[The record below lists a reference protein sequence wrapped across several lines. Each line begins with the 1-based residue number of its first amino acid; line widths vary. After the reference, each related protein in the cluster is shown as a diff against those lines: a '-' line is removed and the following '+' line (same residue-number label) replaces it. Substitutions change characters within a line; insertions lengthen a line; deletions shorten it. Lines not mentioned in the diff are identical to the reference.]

1 MPRQGWRALA
11 WLCAGCLVLLSLW
24 PRSARALQQTSRVP
38 PEGAIIIAWA
48 GDPSV
53 SRLVDASHP
62 IALDDGEVLLIPIDP
77 GDRVR
82 VVAESGPRPVLGLAT
97 GQDELPDV
105 ITWDLAAS
113 NELLLPAWSSA
124 RFVAARASEPALLSV
139 EIVARGE
146 TALAWHEWDEQVAA
160 WLRGRAS
167 APALPVGSAA
177 ARVARGLEAVV
188 ESLTAGERVAAAD
201 LLQLAWLEQGAR
213 LRPLVGPYFT
223 REPRLEFAEPRSL
236 LAGERYELSAPNID
250 VLRWQLQAWG
260 NTRVIVR
267 EGGGISRDLSWS
279 ARPGAPLRASRARS
293 IRVVPPARGGLVSLE
308 VLEGKITFEQRG
320 WIQRADFA
328 EQLRDPLRSRAR
340 LLQRAE
346 SSSLDWVRAV
356 AASRAT
362 RSGDARG
369 LLAYVAAVPPGDL
382 RAWLLLEA
390 ARAERQGPAAVAL
403 AERAA
408 VEAPSALLQVLAL
421 QHRRDVLPAPAAR
434 GDQVPALP
442 PLPAGFPPHGTPS
455 EEALWLLALHGQETV
470 APSSRPSWGAQLERW
485 AALRAEDRE
494 VWTSVAGFWRS
505 IPLRSVLPSPGA
517 SSSAEYVPLEP
528 GVDCPAPGA
537 PDGSV
542 LTEKFDRWLFPA
554 PGDIPLTAQLP
565 PQHFAP
571 LLFKPLSLEP
581 IAEGSVRLD
590 ELSVPVHAAAGLSSE
605 VAVAA
610 GSHVLHVPVGTPPL
624 AVRLS
629 EGLQAPCEQLR
640 RVRTW
645 TELSEGARADFELP
659 GLGALSVAR
668 ISLAPA
674 SLSPVGAG
682 VMTAS
687 GAAAT
692 PSEGQQELEV
702 RIGRR
707 RLLIWARAARSGAS
721 EIRIDPEDGWLALA
735 GRGVAGR
742 ARVELRRAADA
753 PPQPVASAPPQPLA
767 QEAGSAAAAP
777 ADLDGALESLRQLGR
792 SLRAARGDEGMAD
805 LRARRA
811 RLLDA
816 LGFKELALRDAEP
829 VPAAEREW
837 SWLPGEERSVLPL
850 NLNAKI
856 GPLALPEAVASLV
869 QRRQRLRLGGCG
881 SFAAET
887 EPPRELGA
895 DAESLLLGY
904 CAEQNGLLP
913 FAARAY
919 EAIGRAQPNGAALAR
934 AASLIADQSL
944 DTATP
949 ALAMRARIL
958 AANAGAL
965 GEDTSGLLARLAPAL
980 EWVVPNAYERA
991 AGFSTVTLTAP
1002 PIPTLGARVRRALVD
1017 APLDGSLMEGDR
1029 AIQIGVRI
1037 QEQQQLELE
1046 LGCDD
1051 PADLVCT
1058 PELRR
1063 DGERFD
1069 CAHRPSERS
1078 TCVVPLPPGEHQVA
1092 LRLPSERA
1100 LGWVKAT
1107 VAGRVLPLRLSSRW
1121 IDVESEEP
1129 AQLTVRGP
1137 TVVVLEARG
1146 TGQATQSI
1154 AFESCGDAP
1163 IRSFPLP
1170 GGADSGALRLDETIT
1185 LGPPLRV
1192 ELPVESEGPCTL
1204 RLGPTLGRAL
1214 FRLSVAR
1221 AQGLPRARFTS
1232 IAPSEPPPA
1241 AVPPPLAEALVA
1253 REPDVVPLE
1262 QEPMPLTLFGR
1273 SRGLAST
1280 RSLDE
1285 EGNRQ
1290 IPSSSYL
1297 ELSVSAA
1304 RELIPARFW
1313 STLQAG
1319 TRFREGP
1326 PSWLSRLSFDL
1337 PPTSNAPGMHL
1348 EGAAYGQTQASEHNI
1363 SWRTTGTLSAVARL
1377 SPYLS
1382 VMPRAS
1388 YTLDYEPWQPE
1399 DLSVTDPDVY
1409 SPYRESH
1416 PRYLDL
1422 ALVTNWR
1429 PLVDGLGKLTLSA
1442 RALPD
1447 FEGLDR
1453 TGAEASWI
1461 FLPFGSLNALVDLG
1475 LESSLRPDG
1484 PSRSRA
1490 FVRQSASLGASY
1502 WSWISDG
1509 ERLRIFARVGGS
1521 FDAPSGELGPVYTGE
1536 LGVEFLVSATRGL
1549 RDLSPATLP
1558 FLDFQE
1564 RGRSQ
1569 APTAFTPEAE
1579 Q

>member
-1 MPRQGWRALA
+1 
-11 WLCAGCLVLLSLW
+11 
-24 PRSARALQQTSRVP
+24 VP

-53 SRLVDASHP
+53 SRLVDAVHP
-62 IALDDGEVLLIPIDP
+62 IALDDGEVLLIPIAP

-97 GQDELPDV
+97 GQDDLPDV

-113 NELLLPAWSSA
+113 NELRLPAWSSA

-139 EIVARGE
+139 EIESRSE
-146 TALAWHEWDEQVAA
+146 SALAWHEWDEQVAA

-177 ARVARGLEAVV
+177 ARVARGLEAVR
-188 ESLTAGERVAAAD
+188 ESLTAGERMAAAD

-236 LAGERYELSAPNID
+236 LAGERYELSAPDID

-267 EGGGISRDLSWS
+267 EGGGISRDLSFS

-356 AASRAT
+356 AAGRAI

-369 LLAYVAAVPPGDL
+369 LLAYVADVPPGDL

-390 ARAERQGPAAVAL
+390 ARAERQGTAAVAL

-408 VEAPSALLQVLAL
+408 LEARSALLQVQAL

-442 PLPAGFPPHGTPS
+442 PLPAGFPPQGTPS
-455 EEALWLLALHGQETV
+455 EEALWLLALHGNETV

-505 IPLRSVLPSPGA
+505 IPLRSVLPGPGA
-517 SSSAEYVPLEP
+517 STSAEYVPLEP

-537 PDGSV
+537 PEGSV
-542 LTEKFDRWLFPA
+542 PAEKFDRWLFPA
-554 PGDIPLTAQLP
+554 PGDIALTAQLP
-565 PQHFAP
+565 PHHFAP

-590 ELSVPVHAAAGLSSE
+590 ELSVPVHAAAGLSSA
-605 VAVAA
+605 VAVGA

-645 TELSEGARADFELP
+645 TELSAGARADFELP
-659 GLGALSVAR
+659 GKGALSVAR
-668 ISLAPA
+668 ISVAPA
-674 SLSPVGAG
+674 ALSPVGAG
-682 VMTAS
+682 VMTAN

-702 RIGRR
+702 RIGGR
-707 RLLIWARAARSGAS
+707 RLSVWARAARSGAS
-721 EIRIDPEDGWLALA
+721 EIRIDPEDGWLALE
-735 GRGVAGR
+735 GRGAAGR

-753 PPQPVASAPPQPLA
+753 PPPPVASAPPP
-767 QEAGSAAAAP
+767 SAAP
-777 ADLDGALESLRQLGR
+777 ADLESALELLRQLGR
-792 SLRAARGDEGMAD
+792 SLRAARGDDAVAD
-805 LRARRA
+805 LRVRRA

-829 VPAAEREW
+829 APAAEREW

-869 QRRQRLRLGGCG
+869 ERRQRLRLGGCG

-887 EPPRELGA
+887 EPPRGLGA

-919 EAIGRAQPNGAALAR
+919 EALGRAQPNGAALAR
-934 AASLIADQSL
+934 AASLIADQAL
-944 DTATP
+944 DTAAP

-958 AANAGAL
+958 AANAAAL

-980 EWVVPNAYERA
+980 EWVVPKAYERA
-991 AGFSTVTLTAP
+991 AGFSTVTLKAP

-1046 LGCDD
+1046 LGCED
-1051 PADLVCT
+1051 PADLGCT

-1069 CAHRPSERS
+1069 CAPRPGDRS
-1078 TCVVPLPPGEHQVA
+1078 TCVVPLPPGPHQVD

-1146 TGQATQSI
+1146 TGQANQSI
-1154 AFESCGDAP
+1154 VFESCGDAP

-1170 GGADSGALRLDETIT
+1170 GGVDSGALRLSESST
-1185 LGPPLRV
+1185 LGLPLRV

-1221 AQGLPRARFTS
+1221 AQGLPRARSSS
-1232 IAPSEPPPA
+1232 IALSEPPPPPA
-1241 AVPPPLAEALVA
+1241 TPPPLAEALVA
-1253 REPDVVPLE
+1253 REPDVLPLE
-1262 QEPMPLTLFGR
+1262 QEPLPLTLFGR
-1273 SRGLAST
+1273 SRGVAST

-1285 EGNRQ
+1285 EGSRQ
-1290 IPSSSYL
+1290 IPSLSYI
-1297 ELSVSAA
+1297 ELSASAA

-1319 TRFREGP
+1319 TRFRAGP

-1337 PPTSNAPGMHL
+1337 PPTGSAPGMHV
-1348 EGAAYGQTQASEHNI
+1348 EGAAYGQTQASEHSI
-1363 SWRTTGTLSAVARL
+1363 SWRTTGTLSAVAPL
-1377 SPYLS
+1377 GPYLS

-1388 YTLDYEPWQPE
+1388 YTLDYEPGRPE
-1399 DLSVTDPDVY
+1399 DLSVTDSDVY
-1409 SPYRESH
+1409 SPYRESR

-1422 ALVTNWR
+1422 ALVTSWR

-1475 LESSLRPDG
+1475 LESSLRPEG
-1484 PSRSRA
+1484 PGRSLA

-1509 ERLRIFARVGGS
+1509 ERLRVYARVGGS
-1521 FDAPSGELGPVYTGE
+1521 FDAPSGALGPVYTGE

-1564 RGRSQ
+1564 RGRSH